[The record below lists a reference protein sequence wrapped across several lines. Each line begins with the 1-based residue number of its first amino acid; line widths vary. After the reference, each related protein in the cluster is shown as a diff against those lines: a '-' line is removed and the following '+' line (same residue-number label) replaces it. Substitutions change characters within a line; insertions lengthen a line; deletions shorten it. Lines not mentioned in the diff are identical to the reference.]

1 MKFPDR
7 SSPNYRSCVGLLDT
21 RIELDRE
28 IKRGDSNYHAALSIM
43 AAKLAYESEVV
54 ITNVVEKH
62 WKVKLQLISAKFLKS
77 CAYTDHK
84 MISDQFMYL
93 LYFFR

>member
-1 MKFPDR
+1 
-7 SSPNYRSCVGLLDT
+7 
-21 RIELDRE
+21 
-28 IKRGDSNYHAALSIM
+28 M